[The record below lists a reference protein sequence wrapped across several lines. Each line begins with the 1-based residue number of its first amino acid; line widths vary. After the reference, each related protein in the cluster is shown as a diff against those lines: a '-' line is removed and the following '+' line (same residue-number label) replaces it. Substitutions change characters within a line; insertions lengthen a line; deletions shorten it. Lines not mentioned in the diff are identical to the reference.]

1 MKLNKVFRLRAWT
14 SAMVWVGCCLVVGL
28 SSGCHT
34 DQGDSATLKEA
45 RALNEE
51 TNQMGRQFHARL
63 ELIREDIQAQVDA
76 GNSDLEDTFRK
87 ALATLNDLDTRYASW
102 LSNQV
107 LLPGATCNHDHGDG
121 DHHHH
126 HHETSLDELSDA
138 DHLALQKAIRAE
150 LEGLLKELNS
160 LTP

>member
-1 MKLNKVFRLRAWT
+1 MKLNEVFRLRAWT

-28 SSGCHT
+28 SGSCHT
-34 DQGDSATLKEA
+34 DQGDSAALKEA

-126 HHETSLDELSDA
+126 ETSLDELSDA